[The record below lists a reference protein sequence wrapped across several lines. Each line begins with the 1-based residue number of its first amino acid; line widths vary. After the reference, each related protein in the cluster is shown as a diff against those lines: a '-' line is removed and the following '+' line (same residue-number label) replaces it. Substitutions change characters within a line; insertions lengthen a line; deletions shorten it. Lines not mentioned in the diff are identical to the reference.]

1 MHSAARWLRVSAGV
15 LILLA
20 LCVACGRE
28 ARPAATPPAGKS
40 GPAQASAVSAAPR
53 EPDAVEYAIRFAADF
68 DVDED
73 AVLTQS
79 KVLEKVAQAAL
90 RRQETDRAFGIAR
103 KIRGWERGTACA
115 DVARAYALA
124 GRSNDAHR
132 ALLEAEAWCALI
144 RERTRESSMGWETG
158 RIRQHIVAARGELGE
173 TNTLEYVQRP
183 FDNASATAIS
193 SLLAGGTNQS
203 SAAFLQ
209 QLSAIMTNKDFEV
222 QQGLSLGILQWAGH
236 YSDLSTQAVEE
247 VAAVVKTSLR
257 FQPESMQVI
266 VQQELIRFLA
276 AHGQSA
282 AVEAE
287 IREMEQLAR
296 SLPAGHSRGTALA
309 DVAATLRLLDPKR
322 AALLLSEAR
331 EEIGRAAASSQAY
344 GYAHV
349 AGRCLMSGET
359 NTASQLFLQAL
370 DAATQMQSNTPR
382 LQRLVEV
389 CAMLA
394 ESRLPLAPTLRR
406 QLDEL
411 VRREEP
417 KPAHVK

>member
-1 MHSAARWLRVSAGV
+1 
-15 LILLA
+15 
-20 LCVACGRE
+20 
-28 ARPAATPPAGKS
+28 
-40 GPAQASAVSAAPR
+40 
-53 EPDAVEYAIRFAADF
+53 
-68 DVDED
+68 
-73 AVLTQS
+73 
-79 KVLEKVAQAAL
+79 
-90 RRQETDRAFGIAR
+90 
-103 KIRGWERGTACA
+103 
-115 DVARAYALA
+115 
-124 GRSNDAHR
+124 
-132 ALLEAEAWCALI
+132 
-144 RERTRESSMGWETG
+144 
-158 RIRQHIVAARGELGE
+158 
-173 TNTLEYVQRP
+173 
-183 FDNASATAIS
+183 
-193 SLLAGGTNQS
+193 
-203 SAAFLQ
+203 
-209 QLSAIMTNKDFEV
+209 
-222 QQGLSLGILQWAGH
+222 
-236 YSDLSTQAVEE
+236 
-247 VAAVVKTSLR
+247 
-257 FQPESMQVI
+257 MQVI

-331 EEIGRAAASSQAY
+331 EEIGRAAVSAQAY